1 MNSQP
6 LVSPRT
12 GSKLWKS
19 ARSLFGLALGLVPAP
34 VFAQLLADLPTPAD
48 QKKLE
53 KPSEVILM
61 KESSLIEEV
70 LHPELIFRI
79 SPQRSKI
86 VRTRVPVTRIAI
98 TNPGFVDIV
107 EYSASEFEMVGMQP
121 GETTMTLWFK
131 DENGIERRL
140 RYLIQVSE
148 NEGELQQ
155 LEFEYARMERRINEL
170 FPNSQVRLIP
180 VGDKLI
186 VRGQPRDTRES
197 AQILSILGAGFAGAG
212 GGGVGGGVMGGGVS
226 MRSSTT
232 SRLPSLQL
240 INLMNI
246 PGEQQILL
254 KVRVADVTR
263 SSLREAGFGFDF
275 VANKWDLSIGT
286 LAGGANIA
294 AILSGGDYKLF
305 MSAFASN
312 GYGKILAEPTIVA
325 MNGRT
330 ATFMAGGEFAV
341 PTAVGVDG
349 IGAVSTSFKGF
360 GTMLSFTP
368 TIIDKDRVRLTVSP
382 TFSAMAGGTING
394 SPVLNTRSVTTT
406 VDLREGQW
414 LALAGL
420 IQDEQQGSRG
430 RIPYIGDIPL
440 VGGLFG
446 SQSKKRDETELV
458 VLVSTELIHPLEK
471 EQVPLIL
478 PGMDVNEP
486 TDAAFFFLQ
495 QYEGLPSAQHRS
507 TRYSTWKQHVLL
519 ESWKGSH
526 ASRKSSHGF
535 TAEQNFY
542 VKGPSGLSE

>member
-1 MNSQP
+1 MKSQTHCSRCTRKT
-6 LVSPRT
+6 LWRSAQ
-12 GSKLWKS
+12 KL
-19 ARSLFGLALGLVPAP
+19 LGLALGLIPAP
-34 VFAQLLADLPTPAD
+34 AFAQLLADLPTPAD
-48 QKKLE
+48 QKRLE
-53 KPSEVILM
+53 KPPEVVLM

-107 EYSASEFEMVGMQP
+107 EYTASEFEMIGMQP

-131 DENGIERRL
+131 DDNGIERRL

-180 VGDKLI
+180 VGDKLL

-197 AQILSILGAGFAGAG
+197 AEILSILGGGLG
-212 GGGVGGGVMGGGVS
+212 GGQGASGMGGMLNAGVT
-226 MRSSTT
+226 MRSSTS
-232 SRLPSLQL
+232 SRLPALQM

-275 VANKWDLSIGT
+275 VANKWDLNIGT

-368 TIIDKDRVRLTVSP
+368 TILDKDRVRLTVSP
-382 TFSAMAGGTING
+382 SFSSMAGGTING
-394 SPVLNTRSVTTT
+394 SPVLNTRSVSTT

-478 PGMDVNEP
+478 PGMDVHEP

-507 TRYSTWKQHVLL
+507 TRYSTWKQHVFL

-535 TAEQNFY
+535 AAEQSFY